1 MKKNIKI
8 IVGIVVIGIGI
19 YVAFNWKVISRQIG
33 LLGEKFI
40 TKSTATVLSGGES
53 LGAAEYGTWN

>member
-8 IVGIVVIGIGI
+8 IVGVIVIGIGI

-40 TKSTATVLSGGES
+40 TKVDPADVIVKNGYATF
-53 LGAAEYGTWN
+53 